1 MIERPNLME
10 FLEKLPAIL
19 RVHAWAAMGISVLW
33 LMLQGRTRA
42 WLMSSM
48 VVIGGIALA
57 KLNDVLPT
65 TLSPDDS
72 REKLPSLIVFAISMY
87 CKWVVLLIWF
97 RISLT
102 LVGWETS
109 HQNPIPLLLLCY
121 ALSAAPLPWA
131 GLGQFPLLEIG
142 AHLSIFLSLLLIISA
157 DNMLVLANVLFFLV
171 GTAAL
176 MLTVRDLR
184 GRAEE

>member
-1 MIERPNLME
+1 MIERPRALE

-19 RVHAWAAMGISVLW
+19 RLYAFLTMGVSVVW

-72 REKLPSLIVFAISMY
+72 RENVPSLIVFVVSMY

-97 RISLT
+97 RVSLM

-109 HQNPIPLLLLCY
+109 YQNPIPLLLLCY
-121 ALSAAPLPWA
+121 ALVATPLPWA

-142 AHLSIFLSLLLIISA
+142 AHLSIFLSLLLIVSA
-157 DNMLVLANVLFFLV
+157 DGMLVLANVLFFLV

-176 MLTVRDLR
+176 MLTIKSLR
-184 GRAEE
+184 GRNEE